1 MAKLRYLQIIKVHL
15 YAIFTIKCTMNSSSI
30 GTTLGH
36 LGQGKVCLDG
46 YFLATFNEVSSGS
59 LSV

>member
-1 MAKLRYLQIIKVHL
+1 MAKVRYLQIIKGHL
-15 YAIFTIKCTMNSSSI
+15 YAIFTIKCTMYVQFRY
-30 GTTLGH
+30 TTLGH